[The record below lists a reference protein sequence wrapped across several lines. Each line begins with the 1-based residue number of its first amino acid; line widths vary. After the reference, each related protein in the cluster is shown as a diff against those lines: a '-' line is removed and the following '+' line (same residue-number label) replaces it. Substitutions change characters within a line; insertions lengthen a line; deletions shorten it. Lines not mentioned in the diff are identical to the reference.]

1 MPGKRISYSKVSR
14 LIHLYAL
21 SELNKTEISKLLNIT
36 RGTVRQY
43 INYYE
48 QSNVTYK
55 DILLLKDKELV
66 DLVYPVNVKPN
77 TASRCQRLFE
87 CFPTIHERLRMQD
100 CSLKQLWMEYCR
112 DEQQVYK
119 YSHFVAKYHDWRN
132 KNNLSFI
139 KANKYVIE
147 HIESNDLKLL
157 NKWRSST
164 DRAKWEKAVSLLGL
178 HAGQPITEISR
189 KVERSIKTIKRWRD
203 VFLTKGIKHIDL
215 RRTRKV
221 SDNVKSRM
229 ERRSGKLIKLLHE
242 PPSLHNVNRASWSL
256 LALCQAYE
264 GQYGEHLSISTAS
277 EYVRAKGYSF
287 KKAKVALTSTDPNY
301 REKLNNIK
309 RILRNLSEKE
319 KFFSIDEF
327 GPVSIKIRGGRSYV
341 KRGRINVVPQYQK
354 SKGSLICTA
363 ALELATNQITHFY
376 SEKKN
381 TEEMIKLLEI
391 LIEKYKSEERIYFS
405 WDAASWHSSKELK
418 NKVDE
423 VNAPGYRKIHTTPLV
438 ELVPLPAS
446 AQFLNIIES
455 VFSGMARAIIHNSD
469 YQSVDK
475 CKEAIDLYFGERN
488 RVFTENPKRAG
499 KKIWGG
505 EMVKPLFSDSNTCK
519 DPNYR

>member
-21 SELNKTEISKLLNIT
+21 SELNKTEISKSLNIS

-48 QSNVTYK
+48 QSDVTYK
-55 DILLLKDKELV
+55 DILRLKDKELV
-66 DLVYPVNVKPN
+66 DLVYPVNVNLN
-77 TASRCQRLFE
+77 TASKCQRLFE
-87 CFPTIHERLRMQD
+87 CFPIFHERLRIQD
-100 CSLKQLWMEYCR
+100 CNLKQLWMEYCK
-112 DEQQVYK
+112 EEPLGYK
-119 YSHFVAKYHDWRN
+119 YSHFVAKYHEWRN
-132 KNNLSFI
+132 KNNLSLI
-139 KANKYVIE
+139 KVNKWEIE

-157 NKWRSST
+157 NRWRSST
-164 DRAKWEKAVSLLGL
+164 DRAKWEKSVSLLGL
-178 HAGQPITEISR
+178 HAGQPITKISR

-229 ERRSGKLIKLLHE
+229 ERKSEQLIKLLHE

-256 LALCQAYE
+256 QTLCQAYE
-264 GQYGEHLSISTAS
+264 GQYGEHLSMSTAS
-277 EYVRAKGYSF
+277 EYIRAKGYSF
-287 KKAKVALTSTDPNY
+287 KKAKVALTSPDPNY

-341 KRGRINVVPQYQK
+341 KRGLINVVPQYQK

-405 WDAASWHSSKELK
+405 WDAASWHASK
-418 NKVDE
+418 
-423 VNAPGYRKIHTTPLV
+423 
-438 ELVPLPAS
+438 
-446 AQFLNIIES
+446 
-455 VFSGMARAIIHNSD
+455 
-469 YQSVDK
+469 
-475 CKEAIDLYFGERN
+475 
-488 RVFTENPKRAG
+488 
-499 KKIWGG
+499 
-505 EMVKPLFSDSNTCK
+505 
-519 DPNYR
+519 